1 MTYDDIP
8 RMEHE
13 RRHRAKHEPDAANR
27 VVTAEPEW
35 QLPPEPEHQWPA
47 APPDDIGTRARLYRA
62 ERGLCLI
69 CAKPL
74 PDDGLQFFYCGGAT
88 CQHNVANEA

>member
-1 MTYDDIP
+1 MTYDDLP

-35 QLPPEPEHQWPA
+35 QLPEPQPDVPPEHQP
-47 APPDDIGTRARLYRA
+47 YRTEPRVVA
-62 ERGLCLI
+62 FRIRNGLCI
-69 CAKPL
+69 VCAEPTDTESHL
-74 PDDGLQFFYCGGAT
+74 CGGDR
-88 CQHNVANEA
+88 CQHDVIDRG